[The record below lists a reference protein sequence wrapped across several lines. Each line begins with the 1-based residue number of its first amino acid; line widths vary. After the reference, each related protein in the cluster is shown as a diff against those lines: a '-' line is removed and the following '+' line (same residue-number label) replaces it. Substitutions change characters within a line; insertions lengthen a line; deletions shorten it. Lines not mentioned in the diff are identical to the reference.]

1 MTPIKPNCGA
11 ERKGLADDVRES
23 PDGLFAT
30 ML

>member
-1 MTPIKPNCGA
+1 MIPMKPNCGA
-11 ERKGLADDVRES
+11 ERKGLADGVRHC